1 MRKVTT
7 DHWARLGRRD
17 LLARLAP
24 LAVLAVLLSGCAG
37 QEPGVPVALAA
48 GSATAATPA
57 VATTPATPATTTT
70 VATSVEATKT
80 QTISSI
86 ESKKAV
92 DAAKALTAAAMPGSN
107 AYKIGP
113 QDVLDISVFQVP
125 DLQRTVQVADS
136 GTVNLPLVGD
146 VQAVGLTAQQVEQD
160 LTKRLGAKYLQSPQ
174 VTVSVKEFNSQRVT
188 VDGAVAK
195 PGVYPIRGHA
205 TLLEMVS
212 TAGGMTESSDE
223 TNIVVFRNT
232 SGKTDGKRTAAAFDY
247 AAIRAGTVEDP
258 QLQQGDVV
266 VVNSSKF
273 KEAMGNVL
281 KALPLTKLFVPLL

>member
-1 MRKVTT
+1 MANQRFSGSQSAAVGCKRRVIPLMLMV
-7 DHWARLGRRD
+7 LG
-17 LLARLAP
+17 A
-24 LAVLAVLLSGCAG
+24 
-37 QEPGVPVALAA
+37 ALAGCSGQGPVVTNA
-48 GSATAATPA
+48 LASGQTPEAIPA
-57 VATTPATPATTTT
+57 VETTATIDTTKIQT
-70 VATSVEATKT
+70 VSVVDR
-80 QTISSI
+80 
-86 ESKKAV
+86 KKVAE
-92 DAAKALTAAAMPGSN
+92 AAKTLTAAATPGNN

-113 QDVLDISVFQVP
+113 QDVLDVSVYQVP

-160 LTKRLGAKYLQSPQ
+160 LAKRLGAKYLQSPQ

-195 PGVYPIRGHA
+195 PGVYPIRGRS
-205 TLLEMVS
+205 TLLQMVS
-212 TAGGMTESSDE
+212 TAGGMTESSDD
-223 TNIVVFRNT
+223 TNVVVFRNAT
-232 SGKTDGKRTAAAFDY
+232 GKTDGKRTAAAFDY
-247 AAIRAGTVEDP
+247 AAIRAGTIEDP
-258 QLQQGDVV
+258 ELKQGDVV